1 MCHAKSR
8 ENEKRGLRA
17 LYGGKSLFMAE
28 EYVTENENGESFVNI
43 WLILKRYAL
52 FIIIT
57 AFVFCCAGFAYSR
70 FRTPTYTASETLSYN
85 VSDNDAGVGYDSK
98 AVNSMIAYFD
108 TVIDF
113 CKTGKVL
120 DRANAYYAEYLTRRI
135 DGEQNI
141 DKFIKA
147 KESEEYVFNAEEQAK
162 YATPINSDTVTVKG
176 LGKND
181 MINIKI
187 SVENVS
193 PEKAKILVRIYALAI
208 KLQAKNAFGTSITT
222 NVSENL
228 PADSGTR
235 FIEAAKDI
243 STFKILIIAGLLGL
257 VLAAA
262 VSYLLFIADTTVRN
276 AEELARITGAS
287 LLSSIEN
294 IEEKVN
300 G

>member
-1 MCHAKSR
+1 MPAR
-8 ENEKRGLRA
+8 EREKRVLGA

-28 EYVTENENGESFVNI
+28 EYVNENENGETSVNI
-43 WLILKRYAL
+43 LFVLKRYAL
-52 FIIIT
+52 FIVIT

-70 FRTPTYTASETLSYN
+70 FRTPTYTASETLSYT
-85 VSDNDAGVGYDSK
+85 VSDNDAGVGYDTK

-113 CKTGKVL
+113 CKTGKVF

-147 KESEEYVFNAEEQAK
+147 KESEEYVYNAEEQSK
-162 YATPINSDTVTVKG
+162 YASLINSGTVTVKG
-176 LGKND
+176 LGQD
-181 MINIKI
+181 DIVNIKI

-222 NVSENL
+222 NITENL

-235 FIEAAKDI
+235 FVEITKDI
-243 STFKILIIAGLLGL
+243 STLKILIIAGLAGL
-257 VLAAA
+257 VFAAA
-262 VSYLLFIADTTVRN
+262 ISYLLYIADTTVKSS
-276 AEELARITGAS
+276 EELARITGAS

-294 IEEKVN
+294 MEEKVN

>member
-1 MCHAKSR
+1 M
-8 ENEKRGLRA
+8 
-17 LYGGKSLFMAE
+17 
-28 EYVTENENGESFVNI
+28 
-43 WLILKRYAL
+43 
-52 FIIIT
+52 
-57 AFVFCCAGFAYSR
+57 
-70 FRTPTYTASETLSYN
+70 
-85 VSDNDAGVGYDSK
+85 
-98 AVNSMIAYFD
+98 
-108 TVIDF
+108 
-113 CKTGKVL
+113 
-120 DRANAYYAEYLTRRI
+120 
-135 DGEQNI
+135 
-141 DKFIKA
+141 
-147 KESEEYVFNAEEQAK
+147 
-162 YATPINSDTVTVKG
+162 KG

-181 MINIKI
+181 MVNIKI

-208 KLQAKNAFGTSITT
+208 KLQVKNAFGTSITT

-235 FIEAAKDI
+235 FIEAVKDI

>member
-1 MCHAKSR
+1 
-8 ENEKRGLRA
+8 
-17 LYGGKSLFMAE
+17 MAE
-28 EYVTENENGESFVNI
+28 DYIAENENGESSVNI
-43 WLILKRYAL
+43 LFVLKKYAL

-57 AFVFCCAGFAYSR
+57 AIVFCCAGFAYSR
-70 FRTPTYTASETLSYN
+70 LRTPKYTASETLVYN
-85 VSDNDAGVGYDSK
+85 VTDNDASAGYDAK
-98 AVNSMIAYFD
+98 AVNSMLAYYD

-113 CKTGKVL
+113 CKTGKVF

-147 KESEEYVFNAEEQAK
+147 KETEDYEFKEDPEIS
-162 YATPINSDTVTVKG
+162 TPINSRTVTVKN
-176 LGKND
+176 LD
-181 MINIKI
+181 PDDFVNIRI

-208 KLQAKNAFGTSITT
+208 KMQAKNAFGTTITT

-235 FIEAAKDI
+235 FIETVKDI
-243 STFKILIIAGLLGL
+243 STIKILIIAGILGL
-257 VLAAA
+257 VVAAL
-262 VSYLLFIADTTVRN
+262 VSFLLYIADSSVKS
-276 AEELARITGAS
+276 AEELSRITGTS

-294 IEEKVN
+294 LEGKVSE
-300 G
+300 

>member
-1 MCHAKSR
+1 
-8 ENEKRGLRA
+8 
-17 LYGGKSLFMAE
+17 MAE

-70 FRTPTYTASETLSYN
+70 FRTPTYTASEMLSYN
-85 VSDNDAGVGYDSK
+85 LSGDDGKYEIKD
-98 AVNSMIAYFD
+98 VNSTIAYFD

-176 LGKND
+176 LGQED
-181 MINIKI
+181 IANIKI

-235 FIEAAKDI
+235 FIEIAKDI
-243 STFKILIIAGLLGL
+243 STFKILIIAGIVGL
-257 VLAAA
+257 VFAAG
-262 VSYLLFIADTTVRN
+262 VSYLLFIADTTVRSS
-276 AEELARITGAS
+276 EELARITGVS
-287 LLSSIEN
+287 MLSSIEN
-294 IEEKVN
+294 MEEKVN